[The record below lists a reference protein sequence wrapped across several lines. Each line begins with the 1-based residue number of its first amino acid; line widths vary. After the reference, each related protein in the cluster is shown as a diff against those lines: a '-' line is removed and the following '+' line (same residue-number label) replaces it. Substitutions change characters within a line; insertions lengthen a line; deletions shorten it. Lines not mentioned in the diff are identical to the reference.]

1 MTAKEKRLFRIMLLI
16 FLGYI
21 LPFVIAPALYNL
33 YQAQFQSIESLEEGI
48 QRYEKLRTR
57 ADELTRLHT
66 DLIKQRDEV
75 NNSLLVGESKEIVGA
90 RMQGNLKQLIQ
101 TSGINLKSTEKAEF
115 LRTGDWV
122 FVTQAINFE
131 ANPNSLINFLQ
142 AIKNAKEKLVVVS
155 LNIRSNV
162 NQLEGTIKITGFSHL
177 PIETETE
184 IETEMTPS

>member
-48 QRYEKLRTR
+48 QRYEKLKAR
-57 ADELTRLHT
+57 ADELTRLHA

-142 AIKNAKEKLVVVS
+142 AIKSAKEKLVVVS
-155 LNIRSNV
+155 LNTRSNA
-162 NQLEGTIKITGFSHL
+162 NMLEGTIKITGFSHL
-177 PIETETE
+177 PVETETE
-184 IETEMTPS
+184 ATTS